1 MSNDLISRSALLT
14 EVEGAFNRH
23 YEQSSYQFIHDFFRC
38 AVKRIKNA
46 PAVDAVEVVRCKD
59 CKRVKQ
65 GRFDI
70 FKWVYCSHW
79 HTEIQ
84 KDNFCCFGERRVD
97 DGK

>member
-1 MSNDLISRSALLT
+1 MENDLISRSALLT

-59 CKRVKQ
+59 CEYSFRNRGHKKDACPIRDANIWL
-65 GRFDI
+65 GGDGF
-70 FKWVYCSHW
+70 CSLGVRR
-79 HTEIQ
+79 
-84 KDNFCCFGERRVD
+84 GE
-97 DGK
+97 DGE